1 METDVRE
8 NSLGGI
14 LSGRHSN
21 TKAHKSQRAEL
32 AFRRGTIW
40 SDSNKQ
46 VVGESAEEEQLEG
59 RSAPEE
65 RHLGGCQGGLGLIGL
80 GGLGGLSGVGGL
92 GSNCPGSV
100 LAHHLIILC
109 QIKALQLLQ
118 LISALTQRGYGGG
131 LGCLGLGGLGGL
143 GLFSGAGGL
152 NCAGGG
158 LGLSGG
164 LIGWSAGL
172 SSGDHHHHHG
182 GYGEGSID
190 DFGNEFEGFDSGHQR
205 SSNFNITSNEAG
217 EVSEEKERGRGF
229 DVAWWPRQEQALE
242 RT

>member
-21 TKAHKSQRAEL
+21 TKPHKSQRAEL
-32 AFRRGTIW
+32 AFGRGTIW
-40 SDSNKQ
+40 SDSDKQ

-65 RHLGGCQGGLGLIGL
+65 RHLGGCQGGLGVIGL
-80 GGLGGLSGVGGL
+80 GGLGSLAGLGGLSGVGGL

-118 LISALTQRGYGGG
+118 LISALTQRGCGGG

-143 GLFSGAGGL
+143 GLFSGAGG
-152 NCAGGG
+152 G

-164 LIGWSAGL
+164 LIGWSGGL

-205 SSNFNITSNEAG
+205 SSNFNFTSNEAG
-217 EVSEEKERGRGF
+217 EVSEENKRGRGF
-229 DVAWWPRQEQALE
+229 NVAWWPRQEQALE

>member
-32 AFRRGTIW
+32 AFGRGTIW

-143 GLFSGAGGL
+143 GLFSGAGGS
-152 NCAGGG
+152 NCAGG
-158 LGLSGG
+158 GLSGG
-164 LIGWSAGL
+164 LIGWSGGL

-182 GYGEGSID
+182 GYGD

-229 DVAWWPRQEQALE
+229 DVTWWPRQEHPVG

>member
-1 METDVRE
+1 MRE

-32 AFRRGTIW
+32 AFGRGTIW

-65 RHLGGCQGGLGLIGL
+65 RHLGGCHGGLGLIGL

-109 QIKALQLLQ
+109 QIKAFQLLQ

-143 GLFSGAGGL
+143 GLFSGAGGS
-152 NCAGGG
+152 NCAGG
-158 LGLSGG
+158 GLSGG
-164 LIGWSAGL
+164 LIGWSGGL

-182 GYGEGSID
+182 GYGD

-229 DVAWWPRQEQALE
+229 DVTWWPRQEHPVG

>member
-1 METDVRE
+1 MRE

-32 AFRRGTIW
+32 AFGRGTVW

-65 RHLGGCQGGLGLIGL
+65 RHLGGCHGGLGLIGL

-131 LGCLGLGGLGGL
+131 LGCLGLGGLGG
-143 GLFSGAGGL
+143 FGA
-152 NCAGGG
+152 A
-158 LGLSGG
+158 
-164 LIGWSAGL
+164 
-172 SSGDHHHHHG
+172 
-182 GYGEGSID
+182 
-190 DFGNEFEGFDSGHQR
+190 F
-205 SSNFNITSNEAG
+205 
-217 EVSEEKERGRGF
+217 
-229 DVAWWPRQEQALE
+229 
-242 RT
+242 

>member
-80 GGLGGLSGVGGL
+80 GGLGGLSGVEGL

-100 LAHHLIILC
+100 LAHHLIIL
-109 QIKALQLLQ
+109 
-118 LISALTQRGYGGG
+118 SR
-131 LGCLGLGGLGGL
+131 
-143 GLFSGAGGL
+143 
-152 NCAGGG
+152 
-158 LGLSGG
+158 
-164 LIGWSAGL
+164 
-172 SSGDHHHHHG
+172 
-182 GYGEGSID
+182 
-190 DFGNEFEGFDSGHQR
+190 R
-205 SSNFNITSNEAG
+205 NFPEYLDI
-217 EVSEEKERGRGF
+217 
-229 DVAWWPRQEQALE
+229 
-242 RT
+242 